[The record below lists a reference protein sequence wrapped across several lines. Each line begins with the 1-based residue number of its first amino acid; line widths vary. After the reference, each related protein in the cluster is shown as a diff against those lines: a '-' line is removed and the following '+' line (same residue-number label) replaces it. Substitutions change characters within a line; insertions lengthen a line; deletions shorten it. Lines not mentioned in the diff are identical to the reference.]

1 MMRSMV
7 IDMNDKQ
14 LHTLA
19 QIRAFLDGTVALDF
33 AVAAQERYG
42 FIARTLRRFG
52 YARLKRADKAVV
64 LRFLEWINGYARQQ
78 LTRLVKRFCDRRP
91 LIKRY
96 S

>member
-1 MMRSMV
+1 MRSMGV
-7 IDMNDKQ
+7 EMNDKRLQ
-14 LHTLA
+14 TLA
-19 QIRAFLDGTVALDF
+19 QIQAFLEGTVAVDF
-33 AVAAQERYG
+33 VLAAEERYG

-64 LRFLEWINGYARQQ
+64 LRFLKWINGYARQQ